1 MNLNEAIRKAWRKS
15 VLLKEEQDQATKP
28 VVQPE
33 VKEKEPQVKVQPQQP
48 KQEPKK
54 EIQPQQPKQEPK
66 KEIQPQQP
74 EKQPEQEL
82 TNPIDLENISIVK
95 LYNTLKDKVVSD
107 NLEFIDEDAKALIG
121 KLSEVL
127 SKWSQQQK
135 IDNMTLEF
143 KERTS
148 LTIEAVIVFK
158 SKEYPITITLNPDKA
173 DNKSKTYQDLVKAGG
188 FKDLSNPEDQT
199 EIKDETTNYVANG
212 YIQILKQIG
221 E

>member
-15 VLLKEEQDQATKP
+15 VLLKEEQEQAAKP

-54 EIQPQQPKQEPK
+54 EIQPQQP
-66 KEIQPQQP
+66 
-74 EKQPEQEL
+74 EKQPEQEPV
-82 TNPIDLENISIVK
+82 NPVDLENISIVK
-95 LYNTLKDKVVSD
+95 LYNTLKDKVASG

-135 IDNMTLEF
+135 IDNMALEF
-143 KERTS
+143 KELTP

-158 SKEYPITITLNPDKA
+158 AKEYPITITLNPDKA

-199 EIKDETTNYVANG
+199 EIKDETVNYVANG

>member
-33 VKEKEPQVKVQPQQP
+33 VKEKEPQVKV
-48 KQEPKK
+48 
-54 EIQPQQPKQEPK
+54 QPQQPKQEPK

-121 KLSEVL
+121 KVSEVL

-143 KERTS
+143 KERTP

>member
-33 VKEKEPQVKVQPQQP
+33 VKEKEPQVKV
-48 KQEPKK
+48 
-54 EIQPQQPKQEPK
+54 QPQQPKQEPK

-143 KERTS
+143 KERTP
-148 LTIEAVIVFK
+148 LTIEAIIVFK

>member
-54 EIQPQQPKQEPK
+54 EIQPQQP
-66 KEIQPQQP
+66 

-95 LYNTLKDKVVSD
+95 LYNTLKDKVISD
-107 NLEFIDEDAKALIG
+107 NLEFIDEDAKALIS

-143 KERTS
+143 KERTP
-148 LTIEAVIVFK
+148 LTIEAIIVFK